1 MYLWDIESGENENFH
16 QLLVT
21 EKDEEANE
29 SSVVSWIG
37 SQSGVNVPIMAI
49 AGKNTRLKI
58 WGPTSDKLI
67 HAPTNRHNTRNTSI
81 SLQEEGKNNKNVVRQ
96 RLLCYLR

>member
-37 SQSGVNVPIMAI
+37 SVNVPIVAI
-49 AGKNTRLKI
+49 AGKNTRL
-58 WGPTSDKLI
+58 
-67 HAPTNRHNTRNTSI
+67 
-81 SLQEEGKNNKNVVRQ
+81 
-96 RLLCYLR
+96 